1 MVSKLQNEVDRLTED
16 LSQINA
22 VYIAGSNKC
31 TELTIELSQLKQEH
45 AQKMEELKQ
54 LDLRLS
60 QKQSKI
66 EEGQVELKTA
76 QEALDNL
83 RKSHCESSQ
92 TVVAISAELEET
104 KAELIQSQ
112 IQLKRTTS
120 ELQEVQ
126 LMFQEL
132 EYNVHQLTKQ
142 LEQSEWLR
150 TTAEE
155 ASNKAMAEAT
165 STKVEM
171 AKQTDKLNSY
181 RMQLE
186 AASQRIS
193 TLESVTRQ
201 QGTSLRG
208 LDKESS
214 HFSVVQRVEKELA
227 HWKKYCNEK
236 DAEARSLRQKVSQ
249 LHSELMH
256 ARSSLEAVTS
266 TRHVEDSTR
275 SRFERELVELR
286 ELKTVLT
293 EQSEN
298 QRTLIEKL
306 QEELKAER
314 SRALELRSVVCAKE
328 LSVEKA
334 SNEVEKLSKLKEEL
348 EEKLRERQSAVDAL
362 NKGMESCTTRLNSTL
377 QNLAHIETELLE
389 TKQKLELADT
399 SAKKYK
405 EENQQYAIIVESL
418 EARLVERNTSHQDPK
433 STTAVYDH
441 GNPVDRA
448 HTTKLI
454 GELQTVKNQL
464 AESKKSAAL
473 LKTERTHLQDKVNRL
488 QGELLARSDAL
499 KRAAEEMDRNR
510 QDHKAKETKLTNEW
524 IELTRQIEAKWKDEC
539 AKVQQLR
546 GQLEEQ
552 RNCQLSLMKNNDELN
567 KEIARLHSTLEDQC
581 EKKVTSVFLSAVD
594 GTNHTQLDRQ
604 LLETKSLFEI
614 EKQEDQQT
622 KLILE
627 DNLHQKTED
636 LKHFPPEVTARKGI
650 DRSIQTIVSTHERP
664 EESLM
669 GTKRSKRQLRFTDSV
684 AELGQ
689 LGSWSDAPTD
699 NISSMNLYTEDEI
712 VDIPEGNQN
721 WTPRRTSSNHPA
733 GSLESRVKALKLA
746 NQQLR
751 AEVQAACVAV
761 RLSNYD
767 TSPLG
772 SEISHMLKDSRAL
785 DYSCPHLTDLQVK
798 RTSVSNPPGGT
809 QQPEICECLN
819 AKLSM
824 RKGVHEHAH
833 PVRTVQPGGRE
844 DAVTKLRTTED
855 RLKLSTEGKNLGIM
869 ATSLK
874 TKIPRRNASL
884 HR

>member
-275 SRFERELVELR
+275 SRFE
-286 ELKTVLT
+286 
-293 EQSEN
+293 
-298 QRTLIEKL
+298 
-306 QEELKAER
+306 
-314 SRALELRSVVCAKE
+314 
-328 LSVEKA
+328 
-334 SNEVEKLSKLKEEL
+334 NEVEKLSKLKEEL